1 MANEEFFQC
10 LFLSICS
17 ILKLKVTAQKSEQ
30 QYMVSGAVDDRYTG
44 CRDKAFEK
52 FIKGGLLNEELK
64 LNADF
69 SKVWSFPEACFKQNP
84 KTSKDHLAALIALN
98 SEDERSIISFNK
110 AVQTLGEDAKMYED
124 QFHFKSLHF
133 LLMDSM
139 RELQPKDCK
148 TVYALPEDRYV
159 ASKGSKMRLGRF
171 LKAYFSFSYL
181 KKLTDLND
189 NLILNITSCFFA
201 KMGVDICS
209 KEDAVL
215 LAPTEVFTVE
225 DLTKV
230 NLEDEDTEY
239 QVMTL
244 KHAQLFSYHNCYI
257 FSR

>member
-1 MANEEFFQC
+1 
-10 LFLSICS
+10 
-17 ILKLKVTAQKSEQ
+17 
-30 QYMVSGAVDDRYTG
+30 MVSGAVDDRYTG

-52 FIKGGLLNEELK
+52 FIKGGLLKEELK
-64 LNADF
+64 LNADL
-69 SKVWSFPEACFKQNP
+69 SEAWSSPEACFKQNP
-84 KTSKDHLAALIALN
+84 KTSKDHLAALITLD
-98 SEDERSIISFNK
+98 SEDESAKSSFLTSFNK
-110 AVQTLGEDAKMYED
+110 AVKTLGEDAKMYED
-124 QFHFKSLHF
+124 QFQFKSLHF

-148 TVYALPEDRYV
+148 TVYADLEDRYV

-171 LKAYFSFSYL
+171 LKAYFSFSDL
-181 KKLTDLND
+181 KKLSDLND
-189 NLILNITSCFFA
+189 HFILNITSCFFA

-215 LAPTEVFTVE
+215 LSPAEVFTVE

-244 KHAQLFSYHNCYI
+244 KHAQLFSNHNCYI

>member
-1 MANEEFFQC
+1 MA
-10 LFLSICS
+10 
-17 ILKLKVTAQKSEQ
+17 AQTSEQ
-30 QYMVSGAVDDRYTG
+30 QYMVSGAVDDQYTG

-52 FIKGGLLNEELK
+52 FIKGGLLKEELK

-69 SKVWSFPEACFKQNP
+69 SKAWSFPEACLKRNP

-98 SEDERSIISFNK
+98 SEDEMSIISFDN
-110 AVQTLGEDAKMYED
+110 AVKTLGEDAKMYED

-148 TVYALPEDRYV
+148 TVYAVPRRRYV
-159 ASKGSKMRLGRF
+159 ASKGSQMRLGQF
-171 LKAYFSFSYL
+171 LKAYSSFKYL
-181 KKLTDLND
+181 EKMMDLEGS
-189 NLILNITSCFFA
+189 LILNITSCFFA
-201 KMGVDICS
+201 KMGANICS
-209 KEDAVL
+209 EEDAVL
-215 LAPTEVFTVE
+215 LSPAEAFTVE
-225 DLTKV
+225 GLVKV
-230 NLEDEDTEY
+230 NNIDDETEY